1 MKRTYKLE
9 ELDCANCALKIENAI
24 QKIEGVNFASVNFMT
39 QKLTVDIDDGI
50 FDGVF
55 NTVVK
60 VCKKIEPD
68 MDIVL

>member
-24 QKIEGVNFASVNFMT
+24 QKIEGVNFASVNFLT

-60 VCKKIEPD
+60 ICKKIEPD

>member
-24 QKIEGVNFASVNFMT
+24 QKIEGVNFASVNFMA
-39 QKLTVDIDDGI
+39 QNLTVDIDDGI

-60 VCKKIEPD
+60 ICKKIEPD

>member
-60 VCKKIEPD
+60 ICKKIEPD